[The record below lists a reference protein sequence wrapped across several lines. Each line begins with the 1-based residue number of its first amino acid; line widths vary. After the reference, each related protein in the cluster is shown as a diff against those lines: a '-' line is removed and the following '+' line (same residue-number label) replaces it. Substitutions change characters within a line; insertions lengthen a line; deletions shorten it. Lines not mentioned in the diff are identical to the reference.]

1 MVIAMAAHEVD
12 AGDTGRDAVE
22 HQLDVRLLD
31 VVATFGQAMTGQH
44 VSTGR
49 LALLAVSMHSFM
61 DAVAVLIRFSF
72 GISLMRPLCRC
83 ISGMQLAYH
92 YGVY

>member
-1 MVIAMAAHEVD
+1 MVIAIAAHEVD
-12 AGDTGRDAVE
+12 AGSTGRDAVE

-49 LALLAVSMHSFM
+49 LALLAVFDALFHGCGCGTHSFLLWNF
-61 DAVAVLIRFSF
+61 ANAA
-72 GISLMRPLCRC
+72 PLP
-83 ISGMQLAYH
+83 LH
-92 YGVY
+92 